1 MIAASAPL
9 KLQSGDYLL
18 DFLYYY
24 FGVVFLRMAGT
35 INLYSIGLNYASATS
50 SSAIFNIVP
59 VVAFILAV
67 MFRSGIQTRTM
78 VIYHFLPQ

>member
-1 MIAASAPL
+1 
-9 KLQSGDYLL
+9 
-18 DFLYYY
+18 
-24 FGVVFLRMAGT
+24 MAGT

-67 MFRSGIQTRTM
+67 MFRSDKTSKIRTKRTHCFSLALRLDFWIKYGTALNIKSYFARM
-78 VIYHFLPQ
+78 IEWRP

>member
-1 MIAASAPL
+1 
-9 KLQSGDYLL
+9 
-18 DFLYYY
+18 
-24 FGVVFLRMAGT
+24 MAGT

-67 MFRSGIQTRTM
+67 MFRSDKNQNNLIVFSASNNLITELTN
-78 VIYHFLPQ
+78 IDFLIANQGWRL

>member
-1 MIAASAPL
+1 
-9 KLQSGDYLL
+9 
-18 DFLYYY
+18 
-24 FGVVFLRMAGT
+24 MAGT

-67 MFRSGIQTRTM
+67 KFR
-78 VIYHFLPQ
+78 

>member
-1 MIAASAPL
+1 
-9 KLQSGDYLL
+9 
-18 DFLYYY
+18 
-24 FGVVFLRMAGT
+24 MAGT

-67 MFRSGIQTRTM
+67 MFRSDKNQNSLIVFSVSNNLITELTN
-78 VIYHFLPQ
+78 IDFLIANQLGWRL